1 MPREGIW
8 WQEIL
13 ENIGRKNATRER
25 ERSSRR
31 DLFLQYL
38 PLTPLPYLTF
48 TPELPSHR
56 LLELGRHQ
64 AVHVREISKK
74 GRVRTLKVYI
84 YSNPENSGAQH
95 DTIKQPRSDSPLCS
109 CSNFTAQLIV
119 HPAPLPCLEARANA
133 TAHMFPYDLPEL
145 GRQLHGAELSGWSR

>member
-13 ENIGRKNATRER
+13 EITGRKNATRER
-25 ERSSRR
+25 EKQQAR
-31 DLFLQYL
+31 
-38 PLTPLPYLTF
+38 PLPPVFATHTSPASLTF

-56 LLELGRHQ
+56 LPELGRHQ

-74 GRVRTLKVYI
+74 GSVRTLKVYI
-84 YSNPENSGAQH
+84 CSNPENGGAQH

-145 GRQLHGAELSGWSR
+145 GRQLHGAE